1 MKLINTLKEKYTS
14 LLWIGVGVLLLAL
27 LMALAVYPELIWL
40 TVGISVPLVILL
52 GFLIKENQAAL
63 RSRGAAYGLNSFV
76 TVLLVFGIVGIL
88 NFLSARYPLKADWTK
103 NKLHT
108 LSDQT
113 EKVMK
118 GLQKDVK
125 AVLFAKP
132 EGTEKFRPLMDNY
145 KALSTRFEVEYVDP
159 DRQPLRAKDAGIKK
173 YNTLQI
179 KIGTRDQKIEEPT
192 EEKLTNTLIKLLKEK
207 TPTLCATTGHGE
219 KNFSGNDAE
228 GYELIKK
235 SLTNQS
241 YELKEINLIQETK
254 VPEACDAIAIMG
266 PTKSFFDPELKAV
279 KDYLNN
285 GGRAVIALD
294 INFKGGEYAPEF
306 LPLLESWNVKAPWS
320 IIIDPVSKLLGV
332 EAVVSIVA
340 NYSKEH
346 AITREF
352 QANSFFPFAR
362 PLSVVPGAPAG
373 LSVQWIGQTT
383 PKSWAVS
390 DAKQIASGQIQL
402 TEGADNKGPFN
413 VAIAVDGKQKD
424 SKATRNTRMV
434 IFGSSTFANNNYSRF
449 GGNID
454 LFMNSISWIME
465 DESLISIRTKEDGA
479 GKVELSQKEGR
490 TIFLLTVI
498 IIPLLIAVGGVV
510 NWVRRKKL

>member
-1 MKLINTLKEKYTS
+1 MKLINTLKEKRTP
-14 LLWIGVGVLLLAL
+14 LLWTGAGVLLLGL

-40 TVGISVPLVILL
+40 TVGISVPLVVIL
-52 GFLIKENQAAL
+52 GFLMKENQASL

-76 TVLLVFGIVGIL
+76 TILLVFGIVGIL
-88 NFLSARYPLKADWTK
+88 NFLSARYPLKADLTK

-113 EKVMK
+113 EKVVK
-118 GLQKDVK
+118 SLQKNVK

-132 EGTEKFRPLMDNY
+132 DGTEKFRPLMDNY
-145 KALSTRFEVEYVDP
+145 KALNTHFEIEYVDP
-159 DRQPLRAKDAGIKK
+159 DRQPLRAKEAGIKK
-173 YNTLQI
+173 YNTLQL
-179 KIGTRDQKIEEPT
+179 KVGTRDQKIEDPT
-192 EEKLTNTLIKLLKEK
+192 EEKLTNTLIKLLKDK
-207 TPTLCATTGHGE
+207 TPTLCATIGHGE
-219 KNFSGNDAE
+219 KSFSANNAE

-235 SLTNQS
+235 SLANQS

-254 VPEACDAIAIMG
+254 VPDSCDALAIMG
-266 PTKSFFDPELKAV
+266 PTKSFFEPEFKAV
-279 KDYLNN
+279 KDYLDN

-294 INFKGGEYAPEF
+294 INLKGGEYAPEF

-320 IIIDPVSKLLGV
+320 IIIDPVSRLLGV

-346 AITREF
+346 PITREF
-352 QANSFFPFAR
+352 QENCGFPFSR
-362 PLSVVPGAPAG
+362 PLNIIPGAPAG
-373 LSVQWIGQTT
+373 MSVQWIGQTT

-402 TEGADNKGPFN
+402 TEGSDNKGPFN
-413 VAIAVDGKQKD
+413 VAVAIDGKQKD

-434 IFGSSTFANNNYSRF
+434 VFGSSTFANNNYSRF

-454 LFMNSISWIME
+454 FFMNAVSWIME
-465 DESLISIRTKEDGA
+465 DESLISIRAKEDGA
-479 GKVELSQKEGR
+479 GKVELSQKAGR